1 MSRALIA
8 CLAAATSGWAPRP
21 HRPSIGRVQPT
32 RRTPTRLHAEKNQAA
47 ASPLAAPKDERAAW
61 ITPADW
67 LAGGD
72 DVNEAVPLYVL
83 DGPLIPGSSHDV
95 SVPVTDA
102 GLSKLFDDLL
112 RTGSRRVITTWGVR
126 AENRTCLARYGCQ
139 MELETVEDA
148 REESQGRL
156 QWKCRHQLSSGRV
169 RIDKVVA
176 RSAGDASYLRCV
188 ASPVEDVESDPS
200 DVING
205 AQARVRT
212 GKHAGVSGTVEGV
225 VNGWVRLR
233 TDDGDVL
240 ASRGRRS
247 VEVLDTAPEKE
258 VEQARSPLASLIRTL
273 EQTTGELGELVRRL
287 DVRTKKTLAKV
298 DAIEREIDS
307 NRKFADSL
315 TELPVPKRE
324 KQLLVLL
331 KEVAALQREVD
342 EDVRFNEKAV
352 SLLGAGR
359 GTGVGTLW
367 NVAETW
373 LAYLDGRASGV
384 RRKLHAD
391 LHERL
396 LDFLR
401 STGRLPEGGFAGE
414 AAAAD
419 ASATL
424 ALSELPRDLRAA
436 LTTLD
441 ARVADDLESVHAAK
455 HELQQLL
462 DAATH
467 DARCDV
473 FASIVRREKARLLAR
488 KGLRKLFGGPEAL
501 SDTVPLPEGW
511 ASGFEAEDEDGRIN
525 FL

>member
-1 MSRALIA
+1 MSVPSLPRALIL
-8 CLAAATSGWAPRP
+8 CVAAVAGWAPATQLNPRS
-21 HRPSIGRVQPT
+21 RT
-32 RRTPTRLHAEKNQAA
+32 RPTRLAAKPPEPAA
-47 ASPLAAPKDERAAW
+47 ASPLAAPEDDRAVWVEPKDW
-61 ITPADW
+61 VP
-67 LAGGD
+67 GD
-72 DVNEAVPLYVL
+72 FESDEAVPLYVL

-95 SVPVTDA
+95 SVPANDA

-139 MELETVEDA
+139 MELQKVEDV

-156 QWKCRHQLSSGRV
+156 QWRCRHQLSSSRV

-188 ASPVEDVESDPS
+188 ASESADVESDPS
-200 DVING
+200 EVIAG
-205 AQARVRT
+205 SQVRVRT

-233 TDDGDVL
+233 TDDGEVL

-247 VEVLDTAPEKE
+247 VEVVDAPETSKE
-258 VEQARSPLASLIRTL
+258 VQKSPLASLLKTL
-273 EQTTGELGELVRRL
+273 EQTTGELGELVKRL
-287 DVRTKKTLAKV
+287 DVRTKKTLQDSIGIEKV
-298 DAIEREIDS
+298 TFEETV
-307 NRKFADSL
+307 
-315 TELPVPKRE
+315 TELPLPRRE
-324 KQLLVLL
+324 KQLLELL

-359 GTGVGTLW
+359 GVGVGTLW

-401 STGRLPEGGFAGE
+401 STGRLPEVGMDVG
-414 AAAAD
+414 D

-441 ARVADDLESVHAAK
+441 ARVADDLEPVHAAK
-455 HELQQLL
+455 HELQALL
-462 DAATH
+462 DAETH
-467 DARCDV
+467 DARCDA
-473 FASIVRREKARLLAR
+473 FSAIVRREKSRLLAR
-488 KGLRKLFGGPEAL
+488 KGLRKLFGGPEVVG
-501 SDTVPLPEGW
+501 DTVPLPEGW
-511 ASGFEAEDEDGRIN
+511 SDGFASEDDELDGRIE

>member
-1 MSRALIA
+1 MSEHLLPRALILSLSA
-8 CLAAATSGWAPRP
+8 VSGWAPVAHLNPRS
-21 HRPSIGRVQPT
+21 RT
-32 RRTPTRLHAEKNQAA
+32 RPTRLAAKPQEPAA
-47 ASPLAAPKDERAAW
+47 ASPLAAPKDDRAVW
-61 ITPADW
+61 VEPKDWVPAD
-67 LAGGD
+67 
-72 DVNEAVPLYVL
+72 NIEEAVPLYVL

-95 SVPVTDA
+95 SVPANDA

-139 MELETVEDA
+139 MELQKVEDV
-148 REESQGRL
+148 RDESSGRL
-156 QWKCRHQLSSGRV
+156 QWRCRHQLSSSRV

-188 ASPVEDVESDPS
+188 ASPSEDVESDPS
-200 DVING
+200 EVIAG
-205 AQARVRT
+205 SQVRVRT
-212 GKHAGVSGTVEGV
+212 GKHAGLSGTVEGV

-233 TDDGDVL
+233 TDDGEVL

-247 VEVLDTAPEKE
+247 VEVVDLQPKE
-258 VEQARSPLASLIRTL
+258 ETQKSPLASLLKTL
-273 EQTTGELGELVRRL
+273 EQTTGELGELVKRL
-287 DVRTKKTLAKV
+287 DVRTKKTLQDSIGIEKV
-298 DAIEREIDS
+298 TYEETV
-307 NRKFADSL
+307 
-315 TELPVPKRE
+315 TELPLPRRE
-324 KQLLVLL
+324 KQLLELL
-331 KEVAALQREVD
+331 KDVAALQREVD

-359 GTGVGTLW
+359 GVGVGTLW

-401 STGRLPEGGFAGE
+401 STGRLPEVGMDVG
-414 AAAAD
+414 D

-441 ARVADDLESVHAAK
+441 ARVADDLEPVHAAK
-455 HELQQLL
+455 HELQALL
-462 DAATH
+462 DAETH
-467 DARCDV
+467 DARCDA
-473 FASIVRREKARLLAR
+473 FSAIVRREKSRLLAR
-488 KGLRKLFGGPEAL
+488 KGLRKLFGGPEVVG
-501 SDTVPLPEGW
+501 DTVPLPEGW
-511 ASGFEAEDEDGRIN
+511 SDGFASEDDELDGRIE

>member
-1 MSRALIA
+1 MMLV
-8 CLAAATSGWAPRP
+8 AAVSGWAPVAHRSGRP
-21 HRPSIGRVQPT
+21 HPARPT
-32 RRTPTRLHAEKNQAA
+32 TRLAAKPQEPAA
-47 ASPLAAPKDERAAW
+47 ASPLAAPKDDRAVW
-61 ITPADW
+61 VEPKDW
-67 LAGGD
+67 VPGD
-72 DVNEAVPLYVL
+72 FESDEAVPLYVL

-95 SVPVTDA
+95 SVPANDA

-139 MELETVEDA
+139 MELQKVEDV
-148 REESQGRL
+148 RDESQGRL
-156 QWKCRHQLSSGRV
+156 QWRCRHQLSSSRV

-188 ASPVEDVESDPS
+188 ASESADVETDPS
-200 DVING
+200 EVIAG
-205 AQARVRT
+205 SQVRVRT

-233 TDDGDVL
+233 TDDGEVL

-247 VEVLDTAPEKE
+247 VEVVDLPQEKE
-258 VEQARSPLASLIRTL
+258 TQKSPLASLLKTL
-273 EQTTGELGELVRRL
+273 EQTTGELGELVKRL
-287 DVRTKKTLAKV
+287 DVRTKKTLQDSIGIEKV
-298 DAIEREIDS
+298 TFEETV
-307 NRKFADSL
+307 
-315 TELPVPKRE
+315 TELPLPRRE
-324 KQLLVLL
+324 KQLLELL

-359 GTGVGTLW
+359 GVGVGTLW

-401 STGRLPEGGFAGE
+401 STGRLPEVGMDVG
-414 AAAAD
+414 D

-441 ARVADDLESVHAAK
+441 ARVADDLEPVHAAK
-455 HELQQLL
+455 HELQSLL
-462 DAATH
+462 DAETH
-467 DARCDV
+467 DARCDA
-473 FASIVRREKARLLAR
+473 FSAIVRREKSRLLAR
-488 KGLRKLFGGPEAL
+488 KGLRKLFGGPEVVG
-501 SDTVPLPEGW
+501 DTVPLPEGW
-511 ASGFEAEDEDGRIN
+511 SDGFASEDDGLDGRIE